1 MNKPSAHVNDFQAR
15 LANQIASYISTKALP
30 AGSHLPEQFLSE
42 LFQVSRTPV
51 RAALSMLTSQ
61 GVIEHRRNRGYFT
74 RSDGSRLDP
83 ADLPM
88 SDEERVYLSIASDRM
103 TRELPD
109 QVSEADLLRRYDA
122 ARSVI
127 NRALQRLLREGLVEK
142 RPGRGWAFA
151 PVVDSEEAHDES
163 YRFRLSIEPAALLEP
178 TFKLDTERAA
188 RSRATHENLL
198 AASTREVSAI
208 DLFEMNAEFH
218 ELLAASSGNRFFLQ
232 AVKQQNRLR
241 RFANYR
247 WVYGPTRPVE
257 ACREHLTILDALES
271 GDRFWASTLLRKH
284 LEISSSLTPYQP
296 GLPDNVTPEPRLLVR
311 IG

>member
-1 MNKPSAHVNDFQAR
+1 MEKGKTQANDFQAR
-15 LANQIASYISTKALP
+15 LANQVASYISTKALP

-42 LFQVSRTPV
+42 QFHVSRTPV
-51 RAALSMLTSQ
+51 RAALSLLASQ
-61 GVIEHRRNRGYFT
+61 GVIEHRPNRGYFT
-74 RSDGSRLDP
+74 RKDGSRLDP
-83 ADLPM
+83 AELPM
-88 SDEERVYLSIASDRM
+88 SDEERVYLRIASDRM
-103 TRELPD
+103 SRELPD
-109 QVSEADLLRRYDA
+109 QVSEADLLRRYNA
-122 ARSVI
+122 ARSVV

-163 YRFRLSIEPAALLEP
+163 YRFRLSIEPAALLES
-178 TFKLDTERAA
+178 TFRLDKERAA
-188 RSRATHENLL
+188 RSRAMHETLL
-198 AASTREVSAI
+198 SGTAREISAI

-218 ELLAASSGNRFFLQ
+218 EMLAASSGNRFFVQ

-247 WVYGPTRPVE
+247 WVYGPSRPIE

-271 GDRFWASTLLRKH
+271 GDRFWASNLLRKH
-284 LEISSSLTPYQP
+284 LEISSRLTPYQHT
-296 GLPDNVTPEPRLLVR
+296 VTGTQSEPKLLIR